1 MEPAC
6 TQVPIKGALWLPVLW
21 AFLFPA
27 SCSHTPPGWRFASSE
42 IVIPRKVT
50 QRTNTFEK
58 PDQLSYSMRFQGRR
72 HVLHMK
78 LKRNLVPRNFP
89 IVTDDDQGAMQEDY
103 PFVPRDCYYYSY
115 LEEVPG
121 SMATLDTC
129 HGGLRGMLQIDDVTY
144 EIKPLEAS
152 STFEHVVSL
161 LVSEEREE
169 EDKHC
174 KIKSEE
180 ISQAFEE
187 ELPAATPRAGPAYL
201 WQIHYKLMKL
211 HYTISLS
218 LWDMDQNQTRVI
230 ESVFLINNILHS
242 IYRPTSLNVAIRLLC
257 IWNEE
262 DKLDLYLTQAA
273 RSIVTAFGLW
283 KWHTW
288 YTEIP
293 HSTSLLY
300 TGHRIAG
307 ANYYAHHAGICNPN
321 WGAGF
326 VFVAHYHIFLA
337 ATISAHTLGHNIG
350 MEHDGAECR
359 CFRRTSCVMYHRPG
373 LQDIVSNCSYQHIYR
388 RIVFWDPCLSEPN
401 VPYDN
406 FPYVVP
412 RCGDKIIN
420 RREQC
425 DCGSFKECAINKCC
439 DTSCSYTL
447 GSVCDHTSCC
457 SKDCKFLTPGVLCR
471 DTRGICDL
479 PEYCDGKKGA
489 CPQDV
494 YIQDGTPC
502 SPVAVCIRGNCS
514 DRNMQCQALF
524 GYEIGDASQACYDQL
539 NIIGDRLGN
548 CGVKL
553 QRGGIKPVKCEEDDV
568 LCGMLHCGG
577 VKEIPGGGRHTTFRR
592 LLVQDVKQE
601 ECFGYDAHQGAEMPE
616 MGLVVD
622 GATCGPAKYCL
633 NQNCTFHEDL
643 HFDCDVKKCN
653 FKGVCNSNKNCH
665 CMPGWKPPTCA
676 EKGGGGSVD
685 SGPIPDL
692 DPGIQA
698 RIREIY
704 NIELIVTL
712 ARLGSFLFTLLIGVL
727 TTAKRHIEKK
737 VLQDQYESD
746 DSL

>member
-1 MEPAC
+1 MGPAR
-6 TQVPIKGALWLPVLW
+6 TQAPIKGALWLPVFW

-27 SCSHTPPGWRFASSE
+27 SCSHTPPGWRFAASE

-58 PDQLSYSMRFQGRR
+58 PDQLSYSMRFWGRR

-89 IVTDDDQGAMQEDY
+89 IVTNDDQGAMQEDY

-129 HGGLRGMLQIDDVTY
+129 HGGLRGMLQVDDVTY

-152 STFEHVVSL
+152 STFEHLVSL

-174 KIKSEE
+174 KIKSED

-187 ELPAATPRAGPAYL
+187 ELPAGTPRAGPAYL
-201 WQIHYKLMKL
+201 WQIHYKILRL
-211 HYTISLS
+211 HYTVSESLVS
-218 LWDMDQNQTRVI
+218 QDENNSRII
-230 ESVFLINNILHS
+230 ENVVFMNNIVHS
-242 IYRPTSLNVAIRLLC
+242 IYRPASLNCAIRVLC
-257 IWNEE
+257 IWHE
-262 DKLDLYLTQAA
+262 DSVDLYNR
-273 RSIVTAFGLW
+273 RSAQNAVTDFGLW
-283 KWHTW
+283 KL
-288 YTEIP
+288 YSLFNDAP

-307 ANYYAHHAGICNPN
+307 TNYYASQNGICNAN
-321 WGAGF
+321 WGAAF
-326 VFVAHYHIFLA
+326 VFVARYHIFVA
-337 ATISAHTLGHNIG
+337 ATISAHALGHNIG
-350 MEHDGAECR
+350 MEHDGQECR
-359 CFRRTSCVMYHRPG
+359 CFRRTSCVMCQKPG
-373 LQDIVSNCSYQHIYR
+373 LQDTMSNCSYQHVYR
-388 RIVFWDPCLSEPN
+388 RVIFWDPCLSEPN
-401 VPYDN
+401 VPYAN
-406 FPYVVP
+406 FPYIAP
-412 RCGDKIIN
+412 RCGDKVKN
-420 RREQC
+420 VREEC
-425 DCGSFKECAINKCC
+425 DCGTLKDCASNKCC
-439 DTSCSYTL
+439 ESNCALKIGTD
-447 GSVCDHTSCC
+447 CDHTPCC
-457 SKDCKFLTPGVLCR
+457 NKDCKFSSPGVICR
-471 DTRGICDL
+471 DIHGICDL
-479 PEYCDGKKGA
+479 PEYCDGRSEE
-489 CPQDV
+489 CPRDF

-524 GYEIGDASQACYDQL
+524 GYQIGDAPQACYDKL
-539 NIIGDRLGN
+539 NIIGDRFGN

-553 QRGGIKPVKCEEDDV
+553 QRGGTKPFKCEEDDV

-577 VKEIPGGGRHTTFRR
+577 VKRIPGGGKHTTFRR

-601 ECFGYDAHQGAEMPE
+601 ECFGYDAHQGAELPE
-616 MGLVVD
+616 MGLVLD

-643 HFDCDVKKCN
+643 HFDCDVKTCN

-665 CMPGWKPPTCA
+665 CMRGWKPPKCDQTGA
-676 EKGGGGSVD
+676 GGSVD
-685 SGPIPDL
+685 SGPTPDR
-692 DPGIQA
+692 DPGLQSTIVLNIQM
-698 RIREIY
+698 E
-704 NIELIVTL
+704 
-712 ARLGSFLFTLLIGVL
+712 LLIALIRVSLIAACMLIGAL

-737 VLQDQYESD
+737 ILKDEYESD
-746 DSL
+746 ESL